1 MTLMWENCK
10 EALEE
15 EISISLLKIFIAKIC
30 GNEWILTEIEIEMF
44 VAGHKD
50 NAQPHS
56 HAIIIYLKTFYAC
69 PFPLSSFVS
78 FDSHKL

>member
-1 MTLMWENCK
+1 MWENCK

-15 EISISLLKIFIAKIC
+15 EISISLLKVFIPKIR

-56 HAIIIYLKTFYAC
+56 HAIIFII
-69 PFPLSSFVS
+69 
-78 FDSHKL
+78 